1 MCRITQILL
10 ILALSSMISLRLTR
24 SLTGHSLTGTLT
36 TVRVQQQTLR
46 NHYCFTGQSMGLTTL
61 SDYSGGSVRPPS
73 QTMKVGL
80 GGLGTFRGGYFTTMW
95 DRKSRIV
102 LRGHG
107 PLPAPARSR
116 RARDLGA
123 LLRYIP
129 RHPSKALGIS
139 SSYKVE
145 LTGNHGKVTTEGG
158 VFTPNVTFYTH
169 TIPINREA
177 HSG

>member
-1 MCRITQILL
+1 VTDVTDKPPFPINGLACARISANRKVPSIRH
-10 ILALSSMISLRLTR
+10 IRHREGRI
-24 SLTGHSLTGTLT
+24 GHRGHL
-36 TVRVQQQTLR
+36 
-46 NHYCFTGQSMGLTTL
+46 
-61 SDYSGGSVRPPS
+61 PS
-73 QTMKVGL
+73 QSP
-80 GGLGTFRGGYFTTMW
+80 
-95 DRKSRIV
+95 DRSRISTDSSV
-102 LRGHG
+102 LV
-107 PLPAPARSR
+107 
-116 RARDLGA
+116 
-123 LLRYIP
+123 RYIP